1 MPKAM
6 NTCTT
11 WRRHIRILCVLVVV
25 LSGGLNRTCLAVRGG
40 IKIVENL
47 ATGKE
52 AYMVR
57 LQDNLPPASHG
68 NDGNIDTV
76 VTTTTRSVDGYWEV
90 DLDQMYAVTH
100 VQIVPA
106 PGFLDRL
113 RHATVRLFDGQ
124 HDSVYAKKLSS
135 LYGPLYQ
142 VDFSGPRRARYVRVG
157 FEYKERSSPDNSIE
171 WYLGLAEV
179 MVLGGPTDEV
189 GLLAFETSS
198 IAVAHGE
205 PVTLSWEGARVKY
218 FQLYPEE
225 ATLETITLG
234 GDHGQWRAWPQEST
248 EYTYVAEGTFG
259 KDILART
266 VHVDNQILPVRI
278 NEFVAKNNLSLKD
291 GRGND
296 PDWIELYNPNNE
308 AVDLTGY
315 GLSDDPQRPRLWVF
329 PEVDIPAHGTLVV
342 FASGNPEPMDPA
354 GFLHADWRLA
364 ADGGSVLLTAPDG
377 AVVDQILDYPAQDV
391 DLAYGR
397 LLTGEQGFLDPTPHA
412 INIAPAY
419 EGWLAPL
426 AFSHERGFYDT
437 TFSVT
442 LQHDDP
448 NATLRYS
455 LTGTTPATPYER
467 PIAVTGTQTVRA
479 VVTRAGFRSPRIQT
493 HTYLN
498 VKDVLSSSVL
508 RTNISENPAYRDR
521 LLQGL
526 LELPTISIAVPDL
539 PDNYREREA
548 SVEVLWPD
556 GSPAVQANCGMVRYG
571 GAWTTFSKKNY
582 RLKFRKDYGTPKFRV
597 PLFEGFDRGF
607 PVPATFDEL
616 ELGGGSHDMN
626 SRGFYM
632 ASRFVED
639 AMLDMGSLNPHGRF
653 VHLYINGTYWGQFH
667 LRERLVEHF
676 LADYLGGEPEDYLNV
691 RGNDNVGNSFI
702 PGTPDPIHRH
712 AWQRVRDL
720 GGRYQEVRNYL
731 DVPHLIDFMVLWFYG
746 NCESEY
752 RTSGPVD
759 AGSGFKFWMAD
770 ADGFLRT
777 SALGRNQTS
786 NTGPGGLF
794 GALVRERDPDFM
806 TLLADRIYQH
816 MRHDGALTPARN
828 TARLTERMTEIQNSL
843 VAECARWGYRTP
855 THWASAAADIVDTL
869 FPGRTEQLLSSLQNR
884 GLYPA
889 FAPPQF
895 NQHGGTIPR
904 GFPLVLSADGGTVA
918 YTLNGNDPRLPGGG
932 LNPSAQTYQTSGS
945 STSLVPAGS
954 IWRYWDQGTE
964 LADLWNT
971 AAFND
976 TAWQSGRAQ
985 LGYGDG
991 DEATVVG
998 YGPNSS
1004 DKHITTYFR
1013 HEFTVANRGDI
1024 EQLLVKLVRD
1034 DSAVVYLNGIEIV
1047 RDNLPANNLNAST
1060 RAVASVG
1067 GSEES
1072 QWFSF
1077 EVPLEHLVSGSN
1089 LLAVE
1094 VHQSSGTSSDLSF
1107 NLSLEA
1113 RQSEVP
1119 HQPITLVTD
1128 TLVRTRTLRS
1138 GQWSALNEAFF
1149 VISD

>member
-1 MPKAM
+1 MD
-6 NTCTT
+6 TRTT
-11 WRRHIRILCVLVVV
+11 WSRHIHIIWVLVIL
-25 LSGGLNRTCLAVRGG
+25 LSGGFSRTCLAVRGG

-57 LQDNLPPASHG
+57 LQDNLPPASRG

-76 VTTTTRSVDGYWEV
+76 VTTTSRSVDGYWEV
-90 DLDQMYAVTH
+90 DLGQMYAVTH

-106 PGFLDRL
+106 PGFEDRI

-124 HDSVYAKKLSS
+124 HSSVYGRKLSS
-135 LYGPLYQ
+135 LYGPLYE

-179 MVLGGPTDEV
+179 MVFGGPAHEV
-189 GLLAFETSS
+189 GLLAFETSPT
-198 IAVAHGE
+198 AVTHGE

-218 FQLYPEE
+218 FQLYPED
-225 ATLETITLG
+225 ATLETITLD
-234 GDHGQWRAWPQEST
+234 GDQGQWRVWPQKST
-248 EYTYVAEGTFG
+248 EYTYITEGTFG

-266 VHVDNQILPVRI
+266 VQVDNQVLPVRI

-308 AVDLTGY
+308 AVSLAGY
-315 GLSDDPQRPRLWVF
+315 GLSDDPQRPQRWIF

-342 FASGNPEPMDPA
+342 FASGEPEPMDPA
-354 GFLHADWRLA
+354 GFLHADWRLD
-364 ADGGSVLLTAPDG
+364 ADGGSVLLTTPDG
-377 AVVDQILDYPAQDV
+377 TVVDQILDYPAQDV

-397 LLTGEQGFLDPTPHA
+397 LLTGELGFLDPTPHA
-412 INIAPAY
+412 INLAPTY

-426 AFSHERGFYDT
+426 VFSHERGFYDAAI
-437 TFSVT
+437 SLT

-448 NATLRYS
+448 NAATRYS
-455 LTGTTPATPYER
+455 LTGTVPATPYQR
-467 PIAVTGTQTVRA
+467 PIAVTETQTVRA
-479 VVTRAGFRSPRIQT
+479 TVERSGFKSPRIQT

-498 VKDVLSSSVL
+498 VKDVLNSSAL
-508 RTNISENPAYRDR
+508 QTHISENPAYRDR

-526 LELPTISIAVPDL
+526 LELPSISIAVPGL

-556 GSPAVQANCGMVRYG
+556 GSPALQANCGMVRYG
-571 GAWTTFSKKNY
+571 GAWTSFSKKNY
-582 RLKFRKDYGTPKFRV
+582 RLKFRKDYGTPKFRA
-597 PLFEGFDRGF
+597 PLFEGFARGF
-607 PVPATFDEL
+607 PVPETFDEL

-632 ASRFVED
+632 AARFVED
-639 AMLDMGSLNPHGRF
+639 TMLDMGSLNPHGRF

-720 GGRYQEVRNYL
+720 AGSYQDVQNYL
-731 DVPHLIDFMVLWFYG
+731 DVPHLIDFMLLWFYG
-746 NCESEY
+746 NCETEY
-752 RTSGPVD
+752 RASGPVD

-786 NTGPGGLF
+786 NAGPGGLF
-794 GALVRERDPDFM
+794 GALVREGDPDFM
-806 TLLADRIYQH
+806 TLLADRIYRH
-816 MRHDGALTPARN
+816 MHHDGALTPAHN
-828 TARLTERMTEIQNSL
+828 TTRLTERMTEIQNSL

-855 THWASAAADIVDTL
+855 TNWQAAAADIIDML
-869 FPGRTEQLLSSLQNR
+869 FSGRTAQLLSYLQNR

-895 NQHGGTIPR
+895 NQQGGAVQR

-918 YTLNGNDPRLPGGG
+918 YTLNGSDPRLPGGG
-932 LNPSAQTYQTSGS
+932 LNPIAQAYQTSGS
-945 STSLVPAGS
+945 SRTLVSAGS

-964 LADLWNT
+964 LADTWKT

-976 TAWQSGRAQ
+976 TAWQSGGAQ

-991 DEATVVG
+991 DEATVIG

-1013 HEFTVANRGDI
+1013 HEFTVANAGDI
-1024 EQLLVKLVRD
+1024 EQLLVNLVRD

-1047 RDNLPANNLNAST
+1047 RDNLPADTLSAST
-1060 RAVASVG
+1060 TAVASVG
-1067 GSEES
+1067 GADES

-1077 EVPLEHLVSGSN
+1077 EVPLEYLVSGLN

-1113 RQSEVP
+1113 KQSEVP
-1119 HQPITLVTD
+1119 HQPIPLMTD
-1128 TLVRTRTLRS
+1128 TLVKTRTLRN